1 MYKFLM
7 VDDEEIVRRGFK
19 ERIDWAGA
27 GFEFLPPCENGQEA
41 IAAIEESLPDVVMT
55 DIHMPHADGISVAAH
70 AMEKH
75 PEILVVI
82 LSGYD
87 EFTYAQA
94 AIRNKVY
101 DYVLKPVSSRDLSAL
116 LVKIK
121 GKLDTD
127 RRSREDETAL
137 RLKADRSGS
146 LERERSLAALLAS
159 GSMALSKAQ
168 AESSRSAIE
177 AMLGFD
183 PGPFACAAL
192 VAEREGGAEG
202 LDALLESSLRRARRS
217 AAFFPAA
224 GKGAAL
230 IFEPGIESCA
240 KAAIAAAEAI
250 LKGYANAGGSA
261 GGAGTLRVGVGRAY
275 MQWTDAPRSYA
286 EAEAALAYRLVR
298 DGSRPYAY
306 MEAGEDREVLV
317 ELKEREERLC
327 LSLRTGAAARVPE
340 LAHAY
345 LDALGKA
352 ELSPQR
358 VRHEALALFSRARDE
373 LAGIGVSSALLSAK
387 LACDYYSFAE
397 SLGSPEAIEGAL
409 VRLAEVA
416 AGVLETSSLHEPEW
430 KVLDFKEF
438 VARHYADDGLSIGK
452 AAGRLSISESY
463 LSKLLR
469 RRLGTSFVE
478 YLSDYRIAR
487 AEELLASSDM
497 LSYEVAEAV
506 GYPDARYFASLF
518 KKRTGKTP
526 SEYRASMGRAVRK

>member
-1 MYKFLM
+1 MMYKFLM

-19 ERIDWAGA
+19 ERIDWARA
-27 GFEFLPPCENGQEA
+27 GFEFLPPCENGREA

-116 LVKIK
+116 LVRIK

-127 RRSREDETAL
+127 RRSREDEDAL

-146 LERERSLAALLAS
+146 LERERGLAALFAS
-159 GSMALSKAQ
+159 GSTTLSKAVT
-168 AESSRSAIE
+168 ESSRSAIG

-183 PGPFACAAL
+183 PSPFACAAL
-192 VAEREGGAEG
+192 VAELEGGAEG
-202 LDALLESSLRRARRS
+202 LDALFESSLRRARRS

-224 GKGAAL
+224 GRGAAL
-230 IFEPGIESCA
+230 IFEAGAEPCA
-240 KAAIAAAEAI
+240 KAATAAAEAI
-250 LKGYANAGGSA
+250 IRGHAAD
-261 GGAGTLRVGVGRAY
+261 GGAIGTLRVGVGRAY
-275 MQWTDAPRSYA
+275 AQWTDAPRSYA

-298 DGSRPYAY
+298 DASKPYAY
-306 MEAGEDREVLV
+306 MEAGEDREALAL
-317 ELKEREERLC
+317 LKESEERLC

-340 LAHAY
+340 LARAY
-345 LDALGKA
+345 LDALGRA

-409 VRLAEVA
+409 VRLAEIA

-438 VARHYADDGLSIGK
+438 IARHYADGSLSIGK

-526 SEYRASMGRAVRK
+526 SEYRASMGRAARK